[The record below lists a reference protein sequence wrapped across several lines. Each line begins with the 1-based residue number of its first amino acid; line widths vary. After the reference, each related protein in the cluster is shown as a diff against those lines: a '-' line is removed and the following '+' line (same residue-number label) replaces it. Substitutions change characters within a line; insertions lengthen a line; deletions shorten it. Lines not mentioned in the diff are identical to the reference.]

1 MRERRAPVFYVALAH
16 SDNLAFFTEDGNESQ
31 TIRMSNTRIF
41 PSSIRDNLLFS
52 MSYDSSIHYRCHAG
66 VGDSR
71 CKAALESARLRW
83 SEPKRLFADCGAFQY
98 RLMEVPVNSSGE
110 EITATS
116 AWSNYEDSHLG
127 PGAFDWDEILL
138 CSPDHIVT
146 PDMDDSTAE
155 TRLEFTRRH
164 AADFLDLSSSGR
176 KVTPVAVIH
185 GRTTEERKRQYDD
198 FVQMG
203 YEYVALGGM
212 VPLSGKRDLV
222 LEIIAGID
230 DPENPIIREDSI
242 LARSV
247 RDGVK
252 IHIFGLNSP
261 DWIRWWYRLGIDS
274 FDGSKLS
281 TEGAANGWYWCPKDG
296 LGRGREYPTT
306 PSTASELYHKIA
318 VGAMGARDW
327 LWSGEELLTPS
338 IPITESGIDTTC
350 NCPACEYLY
359 NARCTSSRCW
369 KWKEEGDETTRHN
382 CDPRM
387 MGSTE
392 HNMGRVAH
400 NAHGMEW
407 ILQQIEM
414 FVERANLEQD
424 DWLRNWRE
432 VEMDQ

>member
-16 SDNLAFFTEDGNESQ
+16 TDNLAFFTGDGNETQ
-31 TIRMSNTRIF
+31 TARMSNTRIF

-52 MSYDSSIHYRCHAG
+52 MSYDSSIHYRCRAG

-71 CKAALESARLRW
+71 CKAALESTRLRW

-98 RLMEVPVNSSGE
+98 RSMDVPANISGE
-110 EITATS
+110 QITADS
-116 AWSNYEDSHLG
+116 VWSYYENSHLG
-127 PGAFDWDEILL
+127 SGTFDWDEILL
-138 CSPDHIVT
+138 CSPDHIIT
-146 PDMDDSTAE
+146 PDMDDRTAE
-155 TRLEFTRRH
+155 SRLEFSRRH
-164 AADFLDLSSSGR
+164 AAGFLGLSTSDPR
-176 KVTPVAVIH
+176 VTPVAVIH
-185 GRTTEERKRQYDD
+185 GWTVEERQRQYEK

-203 YEYVALGGM
+203 YDYVALGGM
-212 VPLSGKRDLV
+212 VPLSGKRNLV
-222 LEIIAGID
+222 LEIIAGIV
-230 DPENPIIREDSI
+230 DPEEPLIQEDSI
-242 LARSV
+242 LARCR
-247 RDGVK
+247 RDGVR

-296 LGRGREYPTT
+296 HGEGREYPLN
-306 PSTASELYHKIA
+306 PSNASELYHRIA
-318 VGAMGARDW
+318 VGKIGSGEW
-327 LWSGEELLTPS
+327 TWSGEGLLTPTV
-338 IPITESGIDTTC
+338 PLTESGIDTTC

-359 NARCTSSRCW
+359 NARCTSLRCW
-369 KWKEEGDETTRHN
+369 KWKEEGDEPIRHN

-400 NAHGMEW
+400 NAYVMEW

-414 FVERANLEQD
+414 LVDRANLEQD

-432 VEMDQ
+432 VEMGQ

>member
-1 MRERRAPVFYVALAH
+1 MREQRAPIFYVALAH
-16 SDNLAFFTEDGNESQ
+16 TDNLAFFTEDENESQ

-41 PSSIRDNLLFS
+41 PSSIRNNLLFS
-52 MSYDSSIHYRCHAG
+52 MSYDSTVHYRCHAAL
-66 VGDSR
+66 GDSR
-71 CKAALESARLRW
+71 CKGVLESARLQW

-98 RLMEVPVNSSGE
+98 RTMKVPKNSSGE
-110 EITATS
+110 EITAAS
-116 AWSNYEDSHLG
+116 AWSYYEDSHLSSE
-127 PGAFDWDEILL
+127 AFDWDEILL

-146 PDMDDSTAE
+146 TDMDDRTAE
-155 TRLEFTRRH
+155 ARLEFTRMN
-164 AADFLDLSSSGR
+164 AAGFLELSSSDPR
-176 KVTPVAVIH
+176 VTPIAVIH
-185 GRTTEERKRQYDD
+185 GRTTEERKRQYEE

-222 LEIIAGID
+222 LEIIADIVD
-230 DPENPIIREDSI
+230 SEEPLIREDSI
-242 LARSV
+242 LARCR

-252 IHIFGLNSP
+252 IHLFGLNSP
-261 DWIRWWYRLGIDS
+261 DWIRWWYRLDIDS

-296 LGRGREYPTT
+296 LGRGREYPST
-306 PSTASELYHKIA
+306 PSNASELYHKIA
-318 VGAMGARDW
+318 VKSIGAADW
-327 LWSGEELLTPS
+327 NWSGEELLTPS
-338 IPITESGIDTTC
+338 VADTETGIDTTC
-350 NCPACEYLY
+350 NCPACMYLY

-369 KWKEEGDETTRHN
+369 KWKEESGGLVRHN

-400 NAHGMEW
+400 NAYVMEW

-414 FVERANLEQD
+414 FVERADIEKD
-424 DWLRNWRE
+424 GWLKNWRK
-432 VEMDQ
+432 VEMDK